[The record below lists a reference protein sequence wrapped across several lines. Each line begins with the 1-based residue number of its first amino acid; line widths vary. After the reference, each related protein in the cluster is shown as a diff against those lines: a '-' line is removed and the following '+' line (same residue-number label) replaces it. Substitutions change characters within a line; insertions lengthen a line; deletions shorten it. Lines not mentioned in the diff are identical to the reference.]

1 MSRAR
6 LKQGIRHQ
14 LRTMQVGE
22 TILISRE
29 DMRPTS
35 VRATCTQLKGDE
47 GATYTVKGVS
57 AGCEVRRIS

>member
-1 MSRAR
+1 MS
-6 LKQGIRHQ
+6 KSKSKSGIRHQ

-47 GATYTVKGVS
+47 GATYTVKSVSTGV
-57 AGCEVRRIS
+57 EVKKIS